1 MRRRAK
7 RKTGL
12 LLFAAA
18 VMIALPASLW
28 AAGRQISVQEAEQEE
43 AVPSERIDT
52 DHVRM
57 AESLAALPL
66 QEAVQ
71 GTLNRTEYAYGCLS
85 ESGKRLY
92 REILDAITG
101 FLEDAE
107 LSTRDSSAVGD
118 VMECVMADHPEIFYV
133 DGYNCTT
140 HTLGDEVVKVTFT
153 ARYTLD
159 KSQVE
164 ERKALIA
171 ACVTE
176 ILNGMGDPAGDY
188 EKLKYLYEYLI
199 ENTDYDLNAPENQTI
214 CSVFLYNRSVCQ
226 GYAKAFQLL
235 CMEAGIPSVLV
246 TGTVPSGEGHAW
258 NLVYADGDWY
268 YVDPTWGDARYR
280 MSDPDPAWKSG
291 KLPEVNYDYFL
302 VTTRMITRTHRITS
316 LFTLPECTSMT
327 DNYYVRRDAYFTEA
341 DGEKIA
347 RLFQNAYEQGEEM
360 VTLKCADGEVYEQ
373 LRRKLLDDQEIFR
386 YLKGNHTS
394 VAYIDSRDQLS
405 LGFWL

>member
-12 LLFAAA
+12 LLFAATA
-18 VMIALPASLW
+18 MIALPASLW
-28 AAGRQISVQEAEQEE
+28 AIERQIPMQETAEEETLPLESV
-43 AVPSERIDT
+43 ST

-71 GTLNRTEYAYGCLS
+71 GTLNRTEYAYSCLT
-85 ESGKRLY
+85 EDQKRLY
-92 REILDAITG
+92 REILDAITS
-101 FLEDAE
+101 FSKDAE
-107 LSTRDSSAVGD
+107 LSSQNSSAIGD

-133 DGYNCTT
+133 DGYNATT
-140 HTLGDEVVKVTFT
+140 HTLGDKVVKVTFS
-153 ARYTLD
+153 ARYTLSQ
-159 KSQVE
+159 SQVE
-164 ERKALIA
+164 ERKALIDTR
-171 ACVTE
+171 VQE
-176 ILNGMGDPAGDY
+176 ILAGMEDAMDEY
-188 EKLKYLYEYLI
+188 EKLKYLYEYVI
-199 ENTDYDLNAPENQTI
+199 ENTEYDLKAPENQTI
-214 CSVFLYNRSVCQ
+214 SSVFLYKRSVCQ

-246 TGTVPSGEGHAW
+246 TGTVTGGEGHAW
-258 NLVYADGDWY
+258 NLVCADGDWY

-280 MSDPDPAWKSG
+280 MSDSDPAWKSG

-302 VTTRMITRTHRITS
+302 VTTQMITRTHKIS
-316 LFTLPECTSMT
+316 PLFALPECTSMK

-341 DGEKIA
+341 DDEKIA
-347 RLFQNAYEQGEEM
+347 RLFQAAYEQGEEM
-360 VTLKCADGEVYEQ
+360 VTLKCADGEIYE
-373 LRRKLLDDQEIFR
+373 LIRKKLLDDQEIFQ
-386 YLKGNHTS
+386 YLRGNHMS